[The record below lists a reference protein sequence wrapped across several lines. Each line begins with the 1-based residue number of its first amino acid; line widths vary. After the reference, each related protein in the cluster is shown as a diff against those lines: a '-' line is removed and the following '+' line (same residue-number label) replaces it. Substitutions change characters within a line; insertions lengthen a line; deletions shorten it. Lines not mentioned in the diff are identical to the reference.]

1 VGVYYAHHI
10 VFSFFAAVVALR
22 SSWFKSDTSR
32 HQPDARLGRQ
42 REGGPQ
48 ANILQ
53 PHRFPGA
60 CRPAL
65 QESLIP
71 IDGVDQWIHP
81 QFEIDCA
88 LPVKPFVLGILQTLP
103 IRSLSTPVPARMSF
117 WWLQTWKYYSSR
129 MATPNPL
136 PRILRFG
143 PFEADLQTREL
154 RKAGH
159 RVLLQDKPFQV
170 LTALLERPGELVSR
184 DDLRQLMWSADT
196 FLDFDNSLNTA
207 IAKLREALGDSAE
220 EHRYIETLARRGYR
234 FVAPVAAGPMVA
246 TGTSQEGVKTEFV
259 IHTPEDDAEVH
270 RRKELS
276 TAAKTTWLVPFGGG
290 VIAVIALAAGIIWSN
305 AGGLAD
311 RLHVDVAPPGI
322 QSLAVLPF
330 HNLSGDQEQ
339 EYFADGMTDELIIE
353 LSKISEIR
361 VISRTSVVPY
371 KETRKSL
378 PEIARELNVD
388 AVVEGTVM
396 HSGERV
402 RLTAKLMRV
411 KPEEPLWA
419 ERYERNLSDVLTMQN
434 EMART
439 IAAKILVKLTQAERA
454 NLALV
459 RPVNP
464 EAYSL
469 YLKGRYSSE
478 KPTSEGLRRSLRYFE
493 QAIEKAPQYAAAY
506 GGLAESYN
514 LLGYLN
520 IVPPSEA
527 FPRAEIAARQALTI
541 DQNAA
546 GAHVALGFALLEYD
560 WNRTGADREFTRAI
574 ELNPNYSA
582 AYLWHGYVLLLS
594 GRLDDA
600 KKAIQQA
607 KDLDPLSLQIRMID
621 ASAFYFGRQY
631 NEAIEKLRDI
641 VELDPYVS
649 RASHLLGY
657 AYWKAGQPGQA
668 FLAFTKGDELAGYPS
683 QKLEALQTAY
693 LMSGLR
699 GYWSREIEVL
709 MQQSNHQYVS
719 PVFIAMNYACLGNSD
734 QTFQWL
740 NKAYE
745 ERSFKLLEIKLDPAW
760 DSFRSDRRFKN
771 LLRKIE

>member
-1 VGVYYAHHI
+1 
-10 VFSFFAAVVALR
+10 
-22 SSWFKSDTSR
+22 
-32 HQPDARLGRQ
+32 
-42 REGGPQ
+42 
-48 ANILQ
+48 
-53 PHRFPGA
+53 
-60 CRPAL
+60 
-65 QESLIP
+65 
-71 IDGVDQWIHP
+71 
-81 QFEIDCA
+81 
-88 LPVKPFVLGILQTLP
+88 
-103 IRSLSTPVPARMSF
+103 
-117 WWLQTWKYYSSR
+117 
-129 MATPNPL
+129 MAMPNPL

-159 RVLLQDKPFQV
+159 RVLLQDKPFQI
-170 LTALLERPGELVSR
+170 LTALLGRPGELVSR

-234 FVAPVAAGPMVA
+234 FVAPVAAGPMVP
-246 TGTSQEGVKTEFV
+246 TGTSQEGVGTEFV
-259 IHTPEDDAEVH
+259 VHAPEHDAEAH

-276 TAAKTTWLVPFGGG
+276 TAAKTMWLVPFGGG
-290 VIAVIALAAGIIWSN
+290 AIAVIALAAGLIWSN

-311 RLHVDVAPPGI
+311 RLHVGVAPPSI

-330 HNLSGDQEQ
+330 DNLSGDQEQ

-411 KPEEPLWA
+411 KPEEPIWA

-478 KPTSEGLRRSLRYFE
+478 KPTSEGLRRSLRYFK

-506 GGLAESYN
+506 SGLAESYN

-520 IVPPSEA
+520 IVPPNEA
-527 FPRAEIAARQALTI
+527 FPRAEIAARQALSI
-541 DQNAA
+541 DQTAA
-546 GAHVALGFALLEYD
+546 EAHVALGFALLEYD

-600 KKAIQQA
+600 KKAIRQA
-607 KDLDPLSLQIRMID
+607 QDLDPLSLQIRMID

-649 RASHLLGY
+649 RAYNLLGY

-668 FLAFTKGDELAGYPS
+668 FLAFAKGDELAGYPS
-683 QKLEALQTAY
+683 HKLEALQTAY

-709 MQQSNHQYVS
+709 MQQPNQQYVS

-745 ERSFKLLEIKLDPAW
+745 ERSFKLLEIELDPAW

>member
-1 VGVYYAHHI
+1 
-10 VFSFFAAVVALR
+10 
-22 SSWFKSDTSR
+22 
-32 HQPDARLGRQ
+32 
-42 REGGPQ
+42 
-48 ANILQ
+48 
-53 PHRFPGA
+53 
-60 CRPAL
+60 
-65 QESLIP
+65 
-71 IDGVDQWIHP
+71 
-81 QFEIDCA
+81 
-88 LPVKPFVLGILQTLP
+88 
-103 IRSLSTPVPARMSF
+103 
-117 WWLQTWKYYSSR
+117 
-129 MATPNPL
+129 MAMPNPP

-159 RVLLQDKPFQV
+159 RVLLQDKPFQI

-234 FVAPVAAGPMVA
+234 FVAPVAVGPTVP

-259 IHTPEDDAEVH
+259 VHAPEDDAEAH
-270 RRKELS
+270 RRKEPS
-276 TAAKTTWLVPFGGG
+276 TAAKTMWLVPFGGG
-290 VIAVIALAAGIIWSN
+290 AIAVIVLAAGLIWSN

-311 RLHVDVAPPGI
+311 RLHVGVAPPSI

-330 HNLSGDQEQ
+330 DNLSGDQEQ

-439 IAAKILVKLTQAERA
+439 IAAKILVKLTQSERA

-541 DQNAA
+541 DQTAA
-546 GAHVALGFALLEYD
+546 DAHVALGFALLEYD

-582 AYLWHGYVLLLS
+582 GYLWHGYVLLLS

-600 KKAIQQA
+600 KKAIRQA

-621 ASAFYFGRQY
+621 ASAFYFSRQY

-649 RASHLLGY
+649 RAYHLLGY

-668 FLAFTKGDELAGYPS
+668 FLAFAKGDELAGYPS
-683 QKLEALQTAY
+683 HTLEALQTAY

-699 GYWSREIEVL
+699 GYWSLEIEVL
-709 MQQSNHQYVS
+709 MQQTNQQYVS
-719 PVFIAMNYACLGNSD
+719 PVSIAMNYACLGNSD
-734 QTFQWL
+734 QTLQWL

-745 ERSFKLLEIKLDPAW
+745 ERSFKLLEIELDPAW
-760 DSFRSDRRFKN
+760 DTFRSDRRFKN